1 MPMVD
6 KLPSDV
12 YPDSR
17 FRLPLPKREELDEAG
32 QKVYDHHSKPGGQ
45 SLAGL
50 YGPGGIRLHSPK
62 LSSLQSAP
70 SRYLRFDAGFSG
82 PIRELIILVTA
93 REMNSQFEWFQHEA
107 EGLKEG
113 LPQSVVDV
121 VKHHK
126 SLDGVP
132 EIEATII
139 AFGRELIGKH
149 KVSPETYACALKLL
163 GKRALVD
170 MVSLMGN
177 YTATALLLIAFDAH
191 LPEGE
196 VSTLPV

>member
-1 MPMVD
+1 MAE

-32 QKVYDHHSKPGGQ
+32 KKIYDHHVKPGGQ

-50 YGPGGIRLHSPK
+50 HGPGGIRLHSPK
-62 LSSLQSAP
+62 LSALQSAP
-70 SRYLRFDAGFSG
+70 SRYLRFEAGFSG
-82 PIRELIILVTA
+82 PIRELIILITA
-93 REMNSQFEWFQHEA
+93 REMNSRFEWFQHEA
-107 EGLKEG
+107 EALKEG
-113 LPQSVVDV
+113 LPQSIVDI
-121 VKHHK
+121 VKHRK
-126 SLDGVP
+126 ALDGIS
-132 EIEATII
+132 ETEAVII
-139 AFGRELIGKH
+139 AFGRELLGARR
-149 KVSPETYACALKLL
+149 VSSETYARALKLL

-177 YTATALLLIAFDAH
+177 YAATALLLIAFDAH

-196 VSTLPV
+196 ASSLPNSA

>member
-1 MPMVD
+1 MAD

-17 FRLPLPKREELDEAG
+17 FRLPLPKRDELDEAG
-32 QKVYDHHSKPGGQ
+32 KKIYDHHVKPGGQ

-50 YGPGGIRLHSPK
+50 HGPGGIRLHSPK
-62 LSSLQSAP
+62 LSALQSAP
-70 SRYLRFDAGFSG
+70 SRYLRFEAGFGGS
-82 PIRELIILVTA
+82 IRELIILVTA

-107 EGLKEG
+107 EALKEG
-113 LPQSVVDV
+113 LPQSVVDA
-121 VKHHK
+121 VKHRK
-126 SLDGVP
+126 TLDGIP
-132 EIEATII
+132 ETEAAII
-139 AFGRELIGKH
+139 AFGRELLGAR
-149 KVSPETYACALKLL
+149 KVSSETFARALKLL

-177 YTATALLLIAFDAH
+177 YAATALLLIAFDAH

-196 VSTLPV
+196 KPSLPVN